1 MHALVNKRPGLSS
14 CSHLLSFNCIA
25 NCASIIL
32 GPEPSVVGLMI
43 VSFVLG
49 VYVARFNILA
59 ATVASIV
66 CAAVALLYDLSSE
79 STLMHSLLASVG
91 TACALQVGYL
101 VGQLLRLPRR

>member
-1 MHALVNKRPGLSS
+1 MHVLDAPQPGLSS
-14 CSHLLSFNCIA
+14 CSHVLS
-25 NCASIIL
+25 SKLHRELRIIP
-32 GPEPSVVGLMI
+32 GPEHSLVGLMI
-43 VSFVLG
+43 VSFILG

-66 CAAVALLYDLSSE
+66 CAAVSLLYDLSSE

-91 TACALQVGYL
+91 TVCALQVGYL

>member
-1 MHALVNKRPGLSS
+1 VHRELR
-14 CSHLLSFNCIA
+14 
-25 NCASIIL
+25 IIL

-59 ATVASIV
+59 AIVASIV
-66 CAAVALLYDLSSE
+66 CAAVSLLYDLSSE

>member
-1 MHALVNKRPGLSS
+1 VFA
-14 CSHLLSFNCIA
+14 
-25 NCASIIL
+25 
-32 GPEPSVVGLMI
+32 LMI
-43 VSFVLG
+43 VSFILG

-59 ATVASIV
+59 ATVASLV
-66 CAAVALLYDLSSE
+66 CAAVSLICDLSGG